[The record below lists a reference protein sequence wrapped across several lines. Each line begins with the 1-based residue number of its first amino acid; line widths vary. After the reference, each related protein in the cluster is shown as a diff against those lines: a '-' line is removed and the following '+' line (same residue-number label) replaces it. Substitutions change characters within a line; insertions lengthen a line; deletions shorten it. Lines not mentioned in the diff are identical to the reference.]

1 MEVYDIVRAPR
12 IRWSLLSNA
21 QIRKVWEDACMYEDR
36 ELVRRARRALARRRK
51 IADPDLRP
59 VQGAGSTWGASDPAG
74 GVWWPRSD
82 ISERPNASNVCILAT
97 HYPHLGSWHS

>member
-1 MEVYDIVRAPR
+1 MDVHDIISAPR
-12 IRWSLLSNA
+12 IRWSLLTNA

-59 VQGAGSTWGASDPAG
+59 VQGPGSSWGASDSAG
-74 GVWWPRSD
+74 GVWWPLDGDRVT
-82 ISERPNASNVCILAT
+82 ASNVCILAT
-97 HYPHLGSWHS
+97 HYPHLGRWHS